1 MTGNSHNGKKDAP
14 VLVFDLDDTLY
25 PECDYVRSGFAAVD
39 RWLREHRG
47 VTGFSEIAN
56 AHFRGGRRGNI
67 FDLSLE
73 ELGLPRDPALVS
85 RITGVE
91 GADMV
96 VAFLKAPGHTIELIE
111 YRAPA
116 GKGAVKARP
125 CDTGFAHIAFNVD
138 DAAAAVAA
146 AERYGVKPVAPPVA
160 IDQGPNKGRRVVY
173 VRDWDGVTL
182 EFIEAAAR

>member
-1 MTGNSHNGKKDAP
+1 MTFK
-14 VLVFDLDDTLY
+14 VLGTNHTSFTVSNLDRT
-25 PECDYVRSGFAAVD
+25 VGFFRD
-39 RWLREHRG
+39 CL
-47 VTGFSEIAN
+47 GF
-56 AHFRGGRRGNI
+56 
-67 FDLSLE
+67 
-73 ELGLPRDPALVS
+73 ELISKAPRDPALVS

-91 GADMV
+91 GDDMV
-96 VAFLKAPGHTIELIE
+96 VAFLKAPGHTLELIE

-125 CDTGFAHIAFNVD
+125 CDTGFAHVAFNVD
-138 DAAAAVAA
+138 DAAAAVEAA
-146 AERYGVKPVAPPVA
+146 QRYGVKPVAPPVA

>member
-85 RITGVE
+85 RLVTV
-91 GADMV
+91 
-96 VAFLKAPGHTIELIE
+96 
-111 YRAPA
+111 YREHKPSI
-116 GKGAVKARP
+116 RL
-125 CDTGFAHIAFNVD
+125 HE
-138 DAAAAVAA
+138 DA
-146 AERYGVKPVAPPVA
+146 E
-160 IDQGPNKGRRVVY
+160 
-173 VRDWDGVTL
+173 W
-182 EFIEAAAR
+182 